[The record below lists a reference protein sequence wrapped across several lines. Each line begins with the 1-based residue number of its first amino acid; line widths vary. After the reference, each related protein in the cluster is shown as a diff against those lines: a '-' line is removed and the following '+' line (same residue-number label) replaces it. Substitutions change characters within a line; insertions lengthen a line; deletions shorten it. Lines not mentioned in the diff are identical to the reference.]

1 MAKASSGTGRN
12 KPPVRPNPTSG
23 SAPRAPK
30 NQSKQ
35 SGPTKQS
42 GPSGQPKQPGQS
54 GQGRQVG
61 QPRSTRPTGQARPAV
76 ARRNAP
82 PPASGITG
90 FRRRHPMTAALVPV
104 ALVVLAVV
112 ALVVVKATGGSGG
125 APAASKLPAGSS
137 AATSA
142 GTSALPA
149 GVLADVTSVSP
160 TTLSAIG
167 EPSATAA
174 PTSTGAKAAL
184 TASNGKPEILYIG
197 AEYCPFCAAERWS
210 IVEALSR
217 FGTFSGLSATHSSTT
232 DIYPDTQ
239 TFSFYGATYTST
251 SLDFTSVELET
262 NQASGDSYTTL
273 QTPTSA
279 ENALLSK
286 YDKAPYT
293 TQAGSIPFL
302 DIDNKYISVGAGY
315 SPQVLQGLSLQQI
328 AARLNDKNSTVAIA
342 IDGEANRI
350 AAAITAA
357 TGVQPDSATA
367 TGATATS
374 TTAAGS

>member
-1 MAKASSGTGRN
+1 
-12 KPPVRPNPTSG
+12 
-23 SAPRAPK
+23 
-30 NQSKQ
+30 
-35 SGPTKQS
+35 
-42 GPSGQPKQPGQS
+42 
-54 GQGRQVG
+54 
-61 QPRSTRPTGQARPAV
+61 
-76 ARRNAP
+76 
-82 PPASGITG
+82 
-90 FRRRHPMTAALVPV
+90 MTAALVPV

-112 ALVVVKATGGSGG
+112 ALVIVKATGGSGG
-125 APAASKLPAGSS
+125 TPAASKLPADSS

-174 PTSTGAKAAL
+174 PTSTDAKTAL
-184 TASNGKPEILYIG
+184 TASNGKPEILFIG

-210 IVEALSR
+210 MVEALSR
-217 FGTFSGLSATHSSTT
+217 FGTFSGLSATHSSTS

-279 ENALLSK
+279 EDALLSK

-293 TQAGSIPFL
+293 TQPGSIPFL

-315 SPQVLQGLSLQQI
+315 SPQVLQGLSMQQI
-328 AARLNDKNSTVAIA
+328 AGQLNDKSSTVAVA

-357 TGVQPDSATA
+357 TGIKPDSATA
-367 TGATATS
+367 TATGTATS

>member
-1 MAKASSGTGRN
+1 
-12 KPPVRPNPTSG
+12 
-23 SAPRAPK
+23 
-30 NQSKQ
+30 
-35 SGPTKQS
+35 
-42 GPSGQPKQPGQS
+42 
-54 GQGRQVG
+54 
-61 QPRSTRPTGQARPAV
+61 
-76 ARRNAP
+76 
-82 PPASGITG
+82 
-90 FRRRHPMTAALVPV
+90 MTAALVPV

-112 ALVVVKATGGSGG
+112 ALVIVKATGGSGG
-125 APAASKLPAGSS
+125 APGASKLPTGSS

-160 TTLSAIG
+160 ATLSAIG

-174 PTSTGAKAAL
+174 PMSTGAKAAL

-210 IVEALSR
+210 MVEALSR

>member
-1 MAKASSGTGRN
+1 M
-12 KPPVRPNPTSG
+12 V
-23 SAPRAPK
+23 
-30 NQSKQ
+30 
-35 SGPTKQS
+35 
-42 GPSGQPKQPGQS
+42 
-54 GQGRQVG
+54 
-61 QPRSTRPTGQARPAV
+61 
-76 ARRNAP
+76 
-82 PPASGITG
+82 
-90 FRRRHPMTAALVPV
+90 AALVPV

-125 APAASKLPAGSS
+125 TPPASKATAGGS

-142 GTSALPA
+142 GTSALA
-149 GVLADVTSVSP
+149 GGVLADVTSVSP

-167 EPSATAA
+167 EPSATTA
-174 PTSTGAKAAL
+174 PMATGAKAAL
-184 TASNGKPEILYIG
+184 TASNGKPEILFVG

-210 IVEALSR
+210 VVQALSR
-217 FGTFSGLSATHSSTT
+217 FGTFSGLSATHSSTS
-232 DIYPDTQ
+232 DVYPNTQ

-273 QTPTSA
+273 QTLTSA
-279 ENALLSK
+279 EDALFSK
-286 YDKAPYT
+286 NDKAPYT
-293 TQAGSIPFL
+293 TQPGSIPFL
-302 DIDNKYISVGAGY
+302 DIDNKYIRVGAGY

-328 AARLNDKNSTVAIA
+328 AAQLNDKNSTVAIA

-357 TGVQPDSATA
+357 TGVQPGSSTA
-367 TGATATS
+367 